1 VSSQRSLQVAADEH
15 TLFTVAVLLFYE
27 SALGSEELE
36 NDRECSWRWRD
47 WSRAFLQESSITELA
62 PGSLVQ
68 WTQPLSFK
76 YFLVVIY
83 GYTIN
88 FLYASIITEI

>member
-1 VSSQRSLQVAADEH
+1 
-15 TLFTVAVLLFYE
+15 
-27 SALGSEELE
+27 
-36 NDRECSWRWRD
+36 
-47 WSRAFLQESSITELA
+47 
-62 PGSLVQ
+62 
-68 WTQPLSFK
+68 LSFK